1 MENQPETG
9 PASSTHMDALV
20 TLLQQQTE
28 RLAQQQA
35 DRDARQEERDARREE
50 RFAQQ
55 LAQLDERLTEQLH
68 FHLNEVREAF
78 AGEVKRIHHE
88 LSAPTGET
96 SVPVQTVVRRE
107 RYVMQQRPPKYDGK
121 SIWETFRAQF
131 EIVAE
136 LNEWTS
142 TEMAAF
148 LATSLEGSAANVIAS
163 MESSKRRDYA
173 ALVDAL
179 ETRFGTAVQKELN
192 RVKLRSI
199 RRLKGESLAAV
210 ADEVERLAR
219 LAYNDAPATTQDNH
233 AKEQF
238 VDAITD
244 DDLRVRVLQT
254 RPGTLQDALR
264 SALELESYTL
274 AVRGTPS
281 VRTIDTSVDTTKQ
294 DLPKLVKQ
302 LFTEFSGTMAT
313 QLNEMVSRRCPEPR
327 TADNRDYQFHGVC
340 WNCSQGGHFAR
351 QCPYAMDGR
360 WQQQPRWGSDNR
372 SYLRT
377 DWQPP
382 PQQAAG
388 LQGWRS
394 AVGSKQ

>member
-1 MENQPETG
+1 MENQPEIVS
-9 PASSTHMDALV
+9 ASSTNMEALIA
-20 TLLQQQTE
+20 LLQQQTE

-55 LAQLDERLTEQLH
+55 LSQLDERLTKQLH

-78 AGEVKRIHHE
+78 ADVHHE
-88 LSAPTGET
+88 LSAPTET
-96 SVPVQTVVRRE
+96 SVPVPSAVRRE
-107 RYVMQQRPPKYDGK
+107 RCVMQQRPPKYDGK

-219 LAYNDAPATTQDNH
+219 IWIIL
-233 AKEQF
+233 
-238 VDAITD
+238 
-244 DDLRVRVLQT
+244 L
-254 RPGTLQDALR
+254 RPGRYCDM
-264 SALELESYTL
+264 EVEN
-274 AVRGTPS
+274 
-281 VRTIDTSVDTTKQ
+281 
-294 DLPKLVKQ
+294 LVKH
-302 LFTEFSGTMAT
+302 FIFS
-313 QLNEMVSRRCPEPR
+313 L
-327 TADNRDYQFHGVC
+327 
-340 WNCSQGGHFAR
+340 
-351 QCPYAMDGR
+351 
-360 WQQQPRWGSDNR
+360 
-372 SYLRT
+372 
-377 DWQPP
+377 
-382 PQQAAG
+382 
-388 LQGWRS
+388 LQM
-394 AVGSKQ
+394 KYKH